1 MDEEYELQEIS
12 MMSDDAPS
20 SITIATEEDS
30 IEVIGVE
37 ESDEEQQSVEFNSR
51 KLFFDIELTNYI
63 GSHLAKP
70 IDEEIGA

>member
-37 ESDEEQQSVEFNSR
+37 ESDEEQQVF
-51 KLFFDIELTNYI
+51 YI
-63 GSHLAKP
+63 FCVY
-70 IDEEIGA
+70 